1 MTDLKYKY
9 AVYNIDEDGDLK
21 FLFNYNTNK
30 VIQKD
35 SLITFVQLDKNK
47 RVYYEVQQVLN
58 VIMEFQDQEVIDAV
72 DNPILYVKT
81 LVDEDIFN

>member
-1 MTDLKYKY
+1 MADLKYKY
-9 AVYNIDEDGDLK
+9 AVYNVDEDGDLK
-21 FLFNYNTNK
+21 FLFNYNTDK

-35 SLITFVQLDKNK
+35 SLITCIQLDKNK
-47 RVYYEVQQVLN
+47 RVYYGVQQVLN
-58 VIMEFQDQEVIDAV
+58 VVKELQDQEVIDAV